1 MNNQI
6 IFVEGDRGTYVLL
19 LLLLLFIVV
28 VAVDVDRSWTDALRS
43 RLRVMKAKF

>member
-6 IFVEGDRGTYVLL
+6 IFVEGDRGTYVL